1 MRDFHSLSTVE
12 QLYRLAEIAHQP
24 YTRSARER
32 RACVALIF
40 KLAPSTTPPV
50 PPQSRDDEGGR
61 SDKDKGSAVDAGV
74 SAGEVASPYSRYLDP
89 TPSYPR
95 LIHSLHALSLL
106 PSTRHSSLHLLFIQR
121 ARNPND
127 RWSGQMALPGGRQQA
142 GETDYH
148 TVVREVEE
156 EVGLQLAAGSEVL
169 YLGRMSDRHINSYG
183 KVKPLAVCPFIFL
196 LTTLH
201 PPTLRLDRKEV
212 GAAVWTPLS
221 YFTSEAVRFGYM
233 VHPLVI
239 QTRDR
244 WQRRGGRRKVEVGY
258 RVKRMDSSLSAP
270 SLAAQVPSAS
280 AAGSGARS
288 LLPVKLPSLF
298 SLPSVQFPALALPGE
313 FETADGRRGVSLGDT
328 LLYQPTATA
337 GHTAASATSSHPAAS
352 PSSQLSTPVA
362 PTSSLPIRSGED
374 PVESPSSSDADGEG
388 DDGFSSKMEHD
399 IDVAPGHH
407 TPASTTIRAC
417 CCRCHS
423 LPVSH
428 VGF

>member
-1 MRDFHSLSTVE
+1 MRDFHSLSATE

-24 YTRSARER
+24 YTRSPRER

-40 KLAPSTTPPV
+40 KLAASTTPPTTHTTPHTPTTPSTAPLPSL
-50 PPQSRDDEGGR
+50 PPLPPPPSPPP
-61 SDKDKGSAVDAGV
+61 
-74 SAGEVASPYSRYLDP
+74 SPYSRYLDP
-89 TPSYPR
+89 TPSYSR
-95 LIHSLHALSLL
+95 LIHSLHAVSLQ

-156 EVGLQLAAGSEVL
+156 EVGLQLAASPSAAGGSSEVL
-169 YLGRMSDRHINSYG
+169 YIGRMSDRHINSYG

-196 LTTLH
+196 LTTPN
-201 PPTLRLDRKEV
+201 PPALRLDSKEV
-212 GAAVWTPLS
+212 GAVVWTPLS

-258 RVKRMDSSLSAP
+258 RVKRMDSSLSAVSLP
-270 SLAAQVPSAS
+270 SQTPSSSA
-280 AAGSGARS
+280 AAGSGGRGV
-288 LLPVKLPSLF
+288 LPVKLPSLF
-298 SLPSVQFPALALPGE
+298 SLPSVEFPALALPGE
-313 FETADGRRGVSLGDT
+313 FETADGRQGMSLGDT
-328 LLYQPTATA
+328 LLYQPTVT
-337 GHTAASATSSHPAAS
+337 TAAHQPSASTASSSAS
-352 PSSQLSTPVA
+352 HHSPLLSNPVA
-362 PTSSLPIRSGED
+362 PTSSLPIRSGEEPAD
-374 PVESPSSSDADGEG
+374 SSSSSSPAHTSDADGGDG

-399 IDVAPGHH
+399 IDVAPG
-407 TPASTTIRAC
+407 S
-417 CCRCHS
+417 
-423 LPVSH
+423 
-428 VGF
+428 